1 MANNLI
7 KSKIYQPSE
16 NGSGSGNGS
25 GGDLSFNGNRPITRE
40 VVGLKGVT
48 PGGNNIKTA
57 LENVLY
63 PPVGPEVTLTV
74 NNPIREIG
82 ASVAYTLDW
91 TVTKK
96 TNPIEGI
103 TVDGVEVVPTGISQS
118 GSKSGNFPAASG
130 AHTKSIFATDGA
142 QDASAFVTV
151 KFLPR
156 MFFGNIN
163 KTSGITDADI
173 LAISGNELR
182 EDRFKTFTNFG
193 GGALYPIF
201 VVPVSF
207 GMPAFT
213 VNGLANT
220 DFTVVRSNSPFVNSQ
235 GATVMVNVIVFNNR
249 YNSPLNSLA
258 IV

>member
-1 MANNLI
+1 MNTV
-7 KSKIYQPSE
+7 KSKIYQPSQGGT
-16 NGSGSGNGS
+16 GSGSGG
-25 GGDLSFNGNRPITRE
+25 GGDLSFDGNRPITRD

-48 PGGNNIKTA
+48 PGGNNIKVA
-57 LENVLY
+57 VENLLY
-63 PPVGPEVTLTV
+63 PAVAPEATITV
-74 NNPIREIG
+74 NDPIREVG
-82 ASVAYTLDW
+82 ASTAYTLNW

-96 TNPIEGI
+96 TNPIIAI
-103 TVDGVEVVPTGISQS
+103 TVDGVAVTPTGISQS
-118 GSKSGNFPAASG
+118 GSRSANFPAASG
-130 AHTKSIFATDGA
+130 THTKSISATDGA
-142 QDASAFVTV
+142 QNVVRSVTV
-151 KFLPR
+151 KFLQM
-156 MFFGNIN
+156 MFFSNIN
-163 KTSGITDADI
+163 KKTGITDADI
-173 LAISGNELR
+173 LALTGSELR

-193 GGALYPIF
+193 GGGLYPIF

-235 GATVMVNVIVFNNR
+235 GATVMVNVIVFNNI